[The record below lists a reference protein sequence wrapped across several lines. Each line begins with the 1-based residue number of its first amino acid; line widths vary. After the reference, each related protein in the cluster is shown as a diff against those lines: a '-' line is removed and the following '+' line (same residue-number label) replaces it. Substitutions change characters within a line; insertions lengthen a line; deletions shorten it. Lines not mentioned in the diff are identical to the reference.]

1 MGTCQTS
8 KQRIK
13 NNTWTISE
21 RLQSQKLD
29 FTCQRLSLY
38 LELVGD
44 THSLGEYLQERIR
57 TLLQIKQ
64 KLYIDAS
71 QSQKIKLM
79 QEASE
84 IIEYLY
90 NDKHFSQAF
99 PILRESLLE
108 ITQVSICTE

>member
-8 KQRIK
+8 RKRIK
-13 NNTWTISE
+13 SNTWTICE
-21 RLQSQKLD
+21 GLQQKKLD
-29 FTCQRLSLY
+29 STCQRLSLY

-44 THSLGEYLQERIR
+44 THSLGGYLQERIR
-57 TLLQIKQ
+57 TLFEIKQ
-64 KLYIDAS
+64 KLNPNAT
-71 QSQKIKLM
+71 QSQKIKSM

-99 PILRESLLE
+99 PILRESLFE
-108 ITQVSICTE
+108 ITQVSIVLD

>member
-1 MGTCQTS
+1 MGACHTS
-8 KQRIK
+8 RQRRQS
-13 NNTWTISE
+13 NVMRISE
-21 RLQSQKLD
+21 RISPQKLD

-44 THSLGEYLQERIR
+44 THTLGGYLQERIQ
-57 TLLQIKQ
+57 TLVEIKQ
-64 KLYIDAS
+64 KLYIVTCQ
-71 QSQKIKLM
+71 QSKMKLLH
-79 QEASE
+79 EASE

-108 ITQVSICTE
+108 ITQVTFVTE

>member
-8 KQRIK
+8 RQRRLSMIWK
-13 NNTWTISE
+13 INE
-21 RLQSQKLD
+21 RHSSQKLD

-44 THSLGEYLQERIR
+44 THSLGGYLQDKIQ
-57 TLLQIKQ
+57 TLFQIKQ
-64 KLYIDAS
+64 KLYEVKS
-71 QSQKIKLM
+71 QLSKIKLLH
-79 QEASE
+79 EASE

-99 PILRESLLE
+99 PILRESLFE
-108 ITQVSICTE
+108 ITQMTFVTE